1 MSGGLFEIWERGVAL
16 GGDTGGTEVKEKAED
31 LSPALYSLI
40 TKQP

>member
-1 MSGGLFEIWERGVAL
+1 MGEGSSF